1 MKKPVAEVNIK
12 IFSGDGHY
20 KADTIVKINSNNPNT
35 VIATLEALEDTKK
48 KIAKKECKKV
58 AKKLIKE
65 LEDIFEEDECTR

>member
-20 KADTIVKINSNNPNT
+20 KANTIVKINSNNPNA

-48 KIAKKECKKV
+48 KIAKKECKKS
-58 AKKLIKE
+58 AEKLIE
-65 LEDIFEEDECTR
+65 QLEDIFEDK

>member
-20 KADTIVKINSNNPNT
+20 KADTIVKISSDNPNT
-35 VIATLEALEDTKK
+35 VIATLEALEDTQK
-48 KIAKKECKKV
+48 KIAKKESKKV

-65 LEDIFEEDECTR
+65 LEDIFKD